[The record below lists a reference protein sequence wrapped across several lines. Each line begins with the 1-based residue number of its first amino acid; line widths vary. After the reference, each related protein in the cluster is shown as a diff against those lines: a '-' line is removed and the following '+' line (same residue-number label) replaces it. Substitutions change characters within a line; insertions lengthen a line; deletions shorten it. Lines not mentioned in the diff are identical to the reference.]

1 MDLII
6 TLALKTAII
15 DKECLTK
22 FKKFIL
28 EGPKYLAPL
37 SDGIVA
43 RFFSNFDKAP
53 EKLLHVDLSFI
64 SFSTVF
70 FGKKV

>member
-15 DKECLTK
+15 DKECLIK
-22 FKKFIL
+22 LRKFIL
-28 EGPKYLAPL
+28 EGPKYLSPL
-37 SDGIVA
+37 SEGIVA
-43 RFFSNFDKAP
+43 RLFSNLDNAP
-53 EKLLHVDLSFI
+53 EKLLQVDLSFT

-70 FGKKV
+70 LGKKV